1 MSTPPPP
8 AEPRR
13 SRLRGC
19 LFVFAVFLL
28 IGSLALNFVFT
39 LGYTGAIGD
48 PLSDAPDAV
57 NERFYLGDT
66 GARDKIAIVRVEGV
80 ISQSGIAYPI
90 QQLKA
95 AAADKLVK
103 AIVLRIDSPGGTVS
117 ASEELYQCVVNLR
130 DDTGRRFPGS
140 GPKPVSVSMGA
151 LAASGGY
158 YVATA
163 GNPIAAESVTITGS
177 IGVFAAL
184 PNVAGLAERNGVKVE
199 LVKAGGIKASG
210 SFFHALAPNERQTWQ
225 DTVDHAYDEFLAVI
239 AKGRLGLTPEALRSQ
254 VVINKTVPKRDEKG
268 NPEFADGKAVE
279 VPYTRVRADGGTFT
293 SPQAK
298 AFGLIDDIADL
309 PAAVR
314 SAAARAGLTKFKAV
328 TYERTP
334 TLVEQLV
341 GINVKGQTALL
352 NADLTPRLW
361 YLTPGADVGLLTP
374 NP

>member
-1 MSTPPPP
+1 
-8 AEPRR
+8 
-13 SRLRGC
+13 
-19 LFVFAVFLL
+19 VFAVFLL